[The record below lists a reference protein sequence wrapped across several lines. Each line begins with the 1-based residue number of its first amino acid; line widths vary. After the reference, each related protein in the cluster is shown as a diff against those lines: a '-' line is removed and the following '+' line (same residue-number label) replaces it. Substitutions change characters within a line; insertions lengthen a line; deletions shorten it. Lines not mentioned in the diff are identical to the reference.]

1 MKYQTIADD
10 VQANQKKFTEVKTQE
25 KEIILINQWEKEK
38 KYEKVQKEYS
48 KKLKFAE
55 SHVRAKSNM
64 LNPLERREMDMI
76 S

>member
-1 MKYQTIADD
+1 
-10 VQANQKKFTEVKTQE
+10 
-25 KEIILINQWEKEK
+25 LINQWEKEK